1 LDLGTTRRT
10 AVKEKNGHVPTRFVP
25 TVDGS
30 DACCGAWLCRVPRH
44 ADANAGACPGNPCPG
59 DTQRDTQ
66 RGSHAGSHADAHTPP
81 LTDAA
86 SDGT

>member
-1 LDLGTTRRT
+1 LDLGYTRRT

-44 ADANAGACPGNPCPG
+44 ADANACACPGDPCPG
-59 DTQRDTQ
+59 DTQ
-66 RGSHAGSHADAHTPP
+66 RGSHAGSHADAYTQPFAD
-81 LTDAA
+81 TATEGA
-86 SDGT
+86 